1 MTVRLAN
8 IGDTDR
14 IVTMMADAFPESPF
28 AEFCEFSPA
37 MARRQFL
44 QHLAAPTSLCLVH
57 APASDARGLFVVTAA
72 DHPSA
77 PLRMCL
83 EVVKWIEPSCRG
95 KAWLRMLRWA
105 ERWAKEKGCTISTIS
120 GLDCPGYEPVET
132 HYVKVL

>member
-14 IVTMMADAFPESPF
+14 VVTMMADAFPESPF
-28 AEFCEFSPA
+28 AAYCKFSPA
-37 MARRQFL
+37 MARDQFL
-44 QHLAAPTSLCLVH
+44 RHLTSPTSLCVVY
-57 APASDARGLFVVTAA
+57 APDTTRGLFVVTVA

-83 EVVKWIEPSCRG
+83 EVVKWIDPAYRG

-105 ERWAKEKGCTISTIS
+105 ERWAREQDCAISSIS

>member
-14 IVTMMADAFPESPF
+14 VVTMMADAFPESPF
-28 AEFCEFSPA
+28 AAYCKFSLA
-37 MARRQFL
+37 MARCQFL
-44 QHLAAPTSLCLVH
+44 HHLAAPTSLCLVH
-57 APASDARGLFVVTAA
+57 APASDAHGLLVVTVA
-72 DHPSA
+72 DHSAA

-83 EVVKWIEPSCRG
+83 EVVKWIDHGYRG

-105 ERWAKEKGCTISTIS
+105 ERWAKEKGCTIASIS